1 MGAAGGCSALQVG
14 NGYSR
19 VAFQLQKFNPLFT
32 LDFTQITVMQ
42 FYSIREYSQKVRVT
56 LSRKFLI
63 LFSLTV
69 WPNSLT
75 TSLGIFPNTVKLH
88 NSEWVKTT
96 VNRWLK
102 ILAYKPHWS
111 GTSLLEAPKYCRQ
124 PPQAKVSN
132 CRLELKPTL
141 IEVEVWHILFIRFSV
156 SSWQCQ

>member
-1 MGAAGGCSALQVG
+1 
-14 NGYSR
+14 
-19 VAFQLQKFNPLFT
+19 
-32 LDFTQITVMQ
+32 MQ

-96 VNRWLK
+96 VNRGLN

-141 IEVEVWHILFIRFSV
+141 IEGEVCAYEIINYSNFFRTVNALLWKNDNKKGTCLNSG
-156 SSWQCQ
+156 SWRLE